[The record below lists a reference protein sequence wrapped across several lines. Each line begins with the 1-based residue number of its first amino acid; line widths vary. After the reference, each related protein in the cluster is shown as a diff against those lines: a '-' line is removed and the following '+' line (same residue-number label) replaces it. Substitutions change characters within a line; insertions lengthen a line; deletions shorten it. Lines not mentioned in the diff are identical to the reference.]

1 MKFDIIVFCA
11 GVSVG
16 ALLVSV
22 LANSIFYFL
31 GLSVSLTAGFILGSI
46 LTRLKQ
52 EREIDLLRR
61 SLSYWRTHLGMSY
74 RTFDPDLYDE

>member
-1 MKFDIIVFCA
+1 MI
-11 GVSVG
+11 
-16 ALLVSV
+16 L
-22 LANSIFYFL
+22 YFL

-46 LTRLKQ
+46 LTRSKQ
-52 EREIDLLRR
+52 QREIDLLRD